1 MGEAA
6 ATSIE
11 IDGGG
16 GGAAAVGMGV
26 DKDPSLAGW
35 ESLLPRTVLR
45 VLLVEGDDST
55 RHIIAA
61 LLRICS
67 YRGRY
72 MNLRRVDWS
81 NELWLMGGLRRIDP
95 SHASYSSL

>member
-67 YRGRY
+67 YR
-72 MNLRRVDWS
+72 VVVV
-81 NELWLMGGLRRIDP
+81 IP
-95 SHASYSSL
+95 ASEDGNIFSARAKLQ